1 MGREYG
7 SRTNNFSAD
16 SEIYAARRGGNMPGK
31 RGTAMKCITILYPAK
46 DNEGFGFDFYLRR
59 HVPLIKDILG
69 ASLHRLEVRKGASA
83 QDGGVPTYT
92 CVISIWVADWPA
104 YEKALAAR
112 ASELIAEVPLFTK
125 VMPVIQTDE
134 VIYP

>member
-1 MGREYG
+1 
-7 SRTNNFSAD
+7 
-16 SEIYAARRGGNMPGK
+16 
-31 RGTAMKCITILYPAK
+31 MKCINILYPAK
-46 DNEGFGFDFYLRR
+46 DNDGFDFNFYLKR

-69 ASLHRLEVRKGASA
+69 AALHRLEVRKGATA
-83 QDGGVPTYT
+83 QDGVGPPLYT
-92 CVISIWVADWPA
+92 CVISIWIADWPA

-125 VMPVIQTDE
+125 VMPQIQTDE

>member
-1 MGREYG
+1 
-7 SRTNNFSAD
+7 
-16 SEIYAARRGGNMPGK
+16 
-31 RGTAMKCITILYPAK
+31 MKCITILYPAK
-46 DNEGFGFDFYLRR
+46 DNDAFDFQFYLRR

-69 ASLHRLEVRKGASA
+69 PSMHRLEVRKGASA
-83 QDGGVPTYT
+83 QDGGAPTYT

-104 YEKALAAR
+104 YEKAIAAR

-125 VMPVIQTDE
+125 VMPVIQTDD

>member
-1 MGREYG
+1 
-7 SRTNNFSAD
+7 
-16 SEIYAARRGGNMPGK
+16 
-31 RGTAMKCITILYPAK
+31 MKCINILYPAK
-46 DNEGFGFDFYLRR
+46 DNDAFDFKFYLDR

-83 QDGGVPTYT
+83 QDGSSAPTYT
-92 CVISIWVADWPA
+92 CVISIWIADWPA

-125 VMPVIQTDE
+125 VMPMIQIDE
-134 VIYP
+134 VIYS

>member
-1 MGREYG
+1 
-7 SRTNNFSAD
+7 
-16 SEIYAARRGGNMPGK
+16 
-31 RGTAMKCITILYPAK
+31 MKCINILYPAK
-46 DNEGFGFDFYLRR
+46 DNDAFDFEFYLRR

-69 ASLHRLEVRKGASA
+69 SSLHRLEVRKGASA
-83 QDGGVPTYT
+83 QDGGAPTYT
-92 CVISIWVADWPA
+92 CVISIWIADWPA

-125 VMPVIQTDE
+125 VMPMIQTDE